1 MYNDIICLQIYLFF
15 ADYSYRLRKIEVVW
29 RNKYLRVNRLEWS
42 DQEGF
47 LILDEAF
54 QRKAKS

>member
-1 MYNDIICLQIYLFF
+1 MMILSVCKYTYFF

-54 QRKAKS
+54 QRKAKA

>member
-42 DQEGF
+42 DQKGI
-47 LILDEAF
+47 LILDERVC
-54 QRKAKS
+54 QN